1 MPGSGKEPEV
11 VEPALRNAHLA
22 FHAIARQRLKRL
34 QAAGVEADAASS
46 QLLDD
51 LVVEPHHRNSIPP
64 AAATD
69 ASSLSSSSSSS
80 SSPSLQHVVASTGAS
95 PAHAAKILQLRD
107 EISRLRREGHST
119 VSLIERLKERL
130 QEAGEYSA
138 NADENGGAWRSSKK
152 RRVADEGPLGE
163 GPPGQRHPG
172 QPVHWDSATPP
183 PPQQSV
189 GLGGAHPSLCLSEP
203 TRLQART
210 DYAFPPQRWGSV
222 PSSPRSCP
230 ADAKRPLDDG
240 FPESVTSL
248 LQLKKLKLRANATSA
263 SSPTRDS

>member
-22 FHAIARQRLKRL
+22 FRAIARQRLKRL

-69 ASSLSSSSSSS
+69 ASSLSSSSSS

-210 DYAFPPQRWGSV
+210 DYAFPPQRWGSM